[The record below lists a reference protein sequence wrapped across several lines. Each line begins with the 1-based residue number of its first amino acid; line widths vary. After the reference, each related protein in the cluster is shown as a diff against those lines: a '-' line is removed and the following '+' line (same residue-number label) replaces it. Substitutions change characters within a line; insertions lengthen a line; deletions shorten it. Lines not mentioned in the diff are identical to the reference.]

1 MSSDFVVKGS
11 EHEIKLDHL
20 VGHGAVL
27 SVTGFGAGF
36 AGKAASIF
44 CQNKSLPQ
52 KILKTTSSFGIF
64 AGVLGLAAL
73 GSAYFLW
80 NSVTDT
86 DIAKQQAMAEENE
99 NNTETPLLN
108 FVQES
113 KLSWLKT
120 KKDIQQAIYSILGW
134 RE

>member
-1 MSSDFVVKGS
+1 
-11 EHEIKLDHL
+11 
-20 VGHGAVL
+20 
-27 SVTGFGAGF
+27 
-36 AGKAASIF
+36 
-44 CQNKSLPQ
+44 
-52 KILKTTSSFGIF
+52 
-64 AGVLGLAAL
+64 
-73 GSAYFLW
+73 
-80 NSVTDT
+80 
-86 DIAKQQAMAEENE
+86 MAEENE